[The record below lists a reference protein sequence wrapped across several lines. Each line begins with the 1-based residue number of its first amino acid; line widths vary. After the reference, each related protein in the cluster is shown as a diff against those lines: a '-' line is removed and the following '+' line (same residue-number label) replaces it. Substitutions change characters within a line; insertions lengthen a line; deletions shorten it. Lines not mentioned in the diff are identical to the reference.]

1 MLKLLGLNE
10 LQIKLIWKR
19 DIKDKQVDFEC
30 KY

>member
-10 LQIKLIWKR
+10 LQIKLIWEG